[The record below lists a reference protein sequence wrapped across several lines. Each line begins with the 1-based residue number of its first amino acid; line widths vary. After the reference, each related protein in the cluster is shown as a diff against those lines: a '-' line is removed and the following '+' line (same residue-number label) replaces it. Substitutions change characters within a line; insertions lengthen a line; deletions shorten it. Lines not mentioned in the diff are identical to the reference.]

1 MGCRH
6 YRIQRGER
14 GRHPPVGALA
24 SLPQMRTLTK
34 KIPLPPYAT
43 PDGSL
48 ATLLVVGNT
57 FHFNAYREIAV
68 MDDTALLTQH
78 L

>member
-1 MGCRH
+1 MSCRH
-6 YRIQRGER
+6 YRIQRGE
-14 GRHPPVGALA
+14 PSPVEALA
-24 SLPQMRTLTK
+24 SLPQMGTLTK
-34 KIPLPPYAT
+34 KNTPCSPPAT

-57 FHFNAYREIAV
+57 FHFTAYRDIAV